1 MISKGFGPAKTTEN
15 PQEFLKM
22 INDLKIIS
30 GSAVCPEMSLSALNM
45 GLGLAKPDSFVYLF
59 TDADPKDP
67 YMIRKVLENA
77 QEKRTSVSHG
87 SS

>member
-1 MISKGFGPAKTTEN
+1 M
-15 PQEFLKM
+15 
-22 INDLKIIS
+22 
-30 GSAVCPEMSLSALNM
+30 CPEMSLSALNM